1 MFVNGRH
8 GAGKRRG
15 NGSRRQL
22 SRALS
27 ARIDEV
33 RVPRRRGT
41 VQVAQER
48 ADEWQ
53 RQSARGG
60 NTGERVSEV
69 VERRSGRPAAW
80 RTASHTRAVSV

>member
-1 MFVNGRH
+1 MFVNARH

-53 RQSARGG
+53 RQMCIRDRLGPEANVAFR
-60 NTGERVSEV
+60 NQRK
-69 VERRSGRPAAW
+69 A
-80 RTASHTRAVSV
+80 